1 MCLSNIGG
9 LNMMLHLYQYLG
21 ILLGVMALIFTLI
34 RFRNGKLSLG
44 MLGLWI
50 GVWLIVILISIFP
63 DVTSTLAII
72 IGIGRGL
79 DVILIIGLI
88 GCYYLIFRIYN
99 MIENIE
105 EEINLLVRQIALEKG
120 LSSEDQD

>member
-1 MCLSNIGG
+1 
-9 LNMMLHLYQYLG
+9 MLIHLYQYIG
-21 ILLGVMALIFTLI
+21 ILIGTVALIFTII

-44 MLGLWI
+44 MLGLWS
-50 GVWLIVILISIFP
+50 GVWFIVILISIFP

-72 IGIGRGL
+72 TGIGRGL

-105 EEINLLVRQIALEKG
+105 EEINQLVREIALETG
-120 LSSEDQD
+120 SPHESSSEDQD

>member
-1 MCLSNIGG
+1 
-9 LNMMLHLYQYLG
+9 MMLHLYQYLG

-72 IGIGRGL
+72 IGIGRGM